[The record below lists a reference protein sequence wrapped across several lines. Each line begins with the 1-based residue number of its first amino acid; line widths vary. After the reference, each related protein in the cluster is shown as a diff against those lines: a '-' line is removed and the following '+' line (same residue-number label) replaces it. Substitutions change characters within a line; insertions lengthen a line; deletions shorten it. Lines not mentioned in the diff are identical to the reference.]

1 MRIPLLILAATMI
14 LSGNV
19 LIAAVAR
26 SIPIAVFAGRPAWAC
41 LAAVLIV
48 GGIALV
54 LWTNLRR
61 AG

>member
-1 MRIPLLILAATMI
+1 MRIPILILAAAMI

-26 SIPIAVFAGRPAWAC
+26 SIPIAIFAGRPGWAC

-48 GGIALV
+48 AGVGLV
-54 LWTNLRR
+54 LWANLRH